1 MRLLNGFHRHGAWA
15 ALIVFLAPLL
25 IAAAALWWQQY
36 HHDLEEARR
45 AAESEFRIVTSVL
58 TDNIQ
63 KKNYQVIDSL
73 LKEWGANSP
82 DLVEIRL
89 VAENGFV
96 LGEYQR
102 SSRAQHDLE
111 LKTPIEYSYEKK
123 ATLTAKKDL
132 AWVYAKREKLALQL
146 IAASLFVGAA
156 FWFLIDTIIRRRRE
170 AAVLKTRTEELFEE
184 KQLVEITLHSIGDA
198 VITTDPLGKITYMNP
213 VAEQLTGWSQPEA
226 RHRPLLDVFHI
237 IDEATRKPA
246 ANPVARC
253 LEEGSVV
260 SLANG
265 VVLISRHGNE
275 YAIEDSAAPISH
287 ADGRIVGA
295 VMVFKDATE
304 KKRLVRQISHQARH
318 DSLTGLVNRSEFNR
332 QLVRLLRDVRSGDG
346 EHALCYLDLDQFKVV
361 NDTCGHIAG
370 DALLQQISMLLKE
383 HARAGDIV
391 ARLGGDEFGLLL
403 ENCPLAKADEISRLL
418 CRVIGEL
425 RFSWEDK
432 VFEVGVSIGLVP
444 VTPASEGPTQLLSQ
458 ADVACY
464 TAKDLG
470 RNRIHVYAVE
480 DEELSRRERE
490 LHWASLISGAL
501 EQNRFRLCVQPIL
514 SLDSSRATTWNHYEV
529 LLRMLD
535 EDGSEI
541 LPEVFI
547 PAAERYNLMPSL
559 DRWVIQNTLA
569 HLGKQRHLLATGDI
583 SLSINLSGNSLNEE
597 GMQAYIEGKLVRL
610 NVPPQVICFEI
621 TETAVIHNLSRA
633 SEFIRSMK
641 RLGCRFALDDFGSG
655 LSSFAYLKTLPVDYL
670 KIDGEFVRDMM
681 NDRIDDAMVASIN
694 NIGHVMG
701 IKTIAEF
708 VENSAILERLRELG
722 VDYAQGYGIARPE
735 PIERVIPASHRDSPA
750 R

>member
-25 IAAAALWWQQY
+25 IAAVALWQQQY
-36 HHDLEEARR
+36 RNDLDEARR
-45 AAESEFRIVTSVL
+45 AAESEFRIITSVL

-82 DLVEIRL
+82 DIVEIRL
-89 VAENGFV
+89 VAANDFV

-170 AAVLKTRTEELFEE
+170 AAVLKARTEELFEE

-198 VITTDPLGKITYMNP
+198 VITTDPLGKIAYMNP

-226 RHRPLLDVFHI
+226 RHRPLLDVFHV
-237 IDEATRKPA
+237 IDETTRNPA
-246 ANPVARC
+246 VNPVAQC

-275 YAIEDSAAPISH
+275 YAIEDSAAPIRH
-287 ADGRIVGA
+287 ADGRVVGT
-295 VMVFKDATE
+295 VLVFKDATE

-332 QLVRLLRDVRSGDG
+332 QLERLLGDVRSGDG

-383 HARAGDIV
+383 HARAGDLV
-391 ARLGGDEFGLLL
+391 ARLGGDEFGLLF
-403 ENCPLAKADEISRLL
+403 ENCPLVKAEEISRSL
-418 CRVIGEL
+418 CRTIGASSICRRL
-425 RFSWEDK
+425 R
-432 VFEVGVSIGLVP
+432 
-444 VTPASEGPTQLLSQ
+444 
-458 ADVACY
+458 
-464 TAKDLG
+464 
-470 RNRIHVYAVE
+470 
-480 DEELSRRERE
+480 SRRPR
-490 LHWASLISGAL
+490 
-501 EQNRFRLCVQPIL
+501 
-514 SLDSSRATTWNHYEV
+514 
-529 LLRMLD
+529 
-535 EDGSEI
+535 
-541 LPEVFI
+541 
-547 PAAERYNLMPSL
+547 
-559 DRWVIQNTLA
+559 
-569 HLGKQRHLLATGDI
+569 
-583 SLSINLSGNSLNEE
+583 
-597 GMQAYIEGKLVRL
+597 
-610 NVPPQVICFEI
+610 
-621 TETAVIHNLSRA
+621 
-633 SEFIRSMK
+633 
-641 RLGCRFALDDFGSG
+641 
-655 LSSFAYLKTLPVDYL
+655 
-670 KIDGEFVRDMM
+670 
-681 NDRIDDAMVASIN
+681 
-694 NIGHVMG
+694 
-701 IKTIAEF
+701 
-708 VENSAILERLRELG
+708 
-722 VDYAQGYGIARPE
+722 
-735 PIERVIPASHRDSPA
+735 
-750 R
+750 

>member
-1 MRLLNGFHRHGAWA
+1 VA
-15 ALIVFLAPLL
+15 A
-25 IAAAALWWQQY
+25 
-36 HHDLEEARR
+36 
-45 AAESEFRIVTSVL
+45 
-58 TDNIQ
+58 
-63 KKNYQVIDSL
+63 
-73 LKEWGANSP
+73 
-82 DLVEIRL
+82 
-89 VAENGFV
+89 NGFV
-96 LGEYQR
+96 LGQYQR
-102 SSRAQHDLE
+102 HEPAQHSLE
-111 LKTPIEYSYEKK
+111 LKTLIEYSYDKK

-132 AWVYAKREKLALQL
+132 ATVYAKRDNLALQL
-146 IAASLFVGAA
+146 IAGSLFVGTA
-156 FWFLIDTIIRRRRE
+156 FWFLIDTVIRRRRE
-170 AAVLKTRTEELFEE
+170 AAVLKARTEELFEE

-213 VAEQLTGWSQPEA
+213 VAEQLTGWSQSEA
-226 RHRPLLDVFHI
+226 RNRPLPDVFHI
-237 IDEATRKPA
+237 IEEATRKPA

-253 LEEGSVV
+253 LEEGSMV

-275 YAIEDSAAPISH
+275 YAIEDTSAPIRH
-287 ADGRIVGA
+287 TDGRVVGA
-295 VMVFKDATE
+295 VLVFKDATE

-318 DSLTGLVNRSEFNR
+318 DSLTGLANRSEFNR
-332 QLVRLLRDVRSGDG
+332 QLERLLRDVRSGDG

-403 ENCPLAKADEISRLL
+403 ENCPLAKADEISRTL
-418 CRVIGEL
+418 CRTIGEL

-444 VTPASEGPTQLLSQ
+444 VTTASEGPTQLLSQ

-464 TAKDLG
+464 MAKDLG
-470 RNRIHVYAVE
+470 RNRIHVYTVE
-480 DEELSRRERE
+480 DKDLSRRERE

-501 EQNRFRLCVQPIL
+501 EQDRFRLYVQPIL
-514 SLDSSRATTWNHYEV
+514 SLDSSKATTWNHYEV

-535 EDGSEI
+535 DDDSEI
-541 LPEVFI
+541 LPGVFI

-569 HLGKQRHLLATGDI
+569 YYDKQRRLLEAGETT
-583 SLSINLSGNSLNEE
+583 LSINLSGNSINEE
-597 GMQAYIEGKLVRL
+597 GLQTYIEEQLTQF
-610 NVPPQVICFEI
+610 NVPPQAICFEI

-641 RLGCRFALDDFGSG
+641 KLGCRFALDDFGSG

-708 VENSAILERLRELG
+708 VENSAILDRLRELG
-722 VDYAQGYGIARPE
+722 VDYAQGYGIAIPE
-735 PIERVIPASHRDSPA
+735 PIERMIPAGHRDSPA